1 MAGIDR
7 ASVLGTV
14 ARHLADI
21 LETDESGITED
32 KSFVDDL
39 GADSIALIELVDSLE
54 QEFSAT
60 LDGFSFDDDELAQ
73 LKTVRDAVDYV
84 MRAHGA

>member
-1 MAGIDR
+1 MSIDR
-7 ASVLGTV
+7 NQVLGTV
-14 ARHLADI
+14 TRHLADI
-21 LETDESGITED
+21 LEIEASGLTED
-32 KSFVDDL
+32 QRFADDL
-39 GADSIALIELVDSLE
+39 GADSIALIELVDALE

-60 LDGFSFDDDELAQ
+60 LEGFSFDDDDLAG

>member
-21 LETDESGITED
+21 LETDASGITE
-32 KSFVDDL
+32 V
-39 GADSIALIELVDSLE
+39 
-54 QEFSAT
+54 
-60 LDGFSFDDDELAQ
+60 
-73 LKTVRDAVDYV
+73 
-84 MRAHGA
+84 

>member
-21 LETDESGITED
+21 LETDASAITED